1 MDHLADKSGFVEQ
14 QTQQWSDAI
23 NLKRKPLEA
32 SDYAYLHKYSKTWP
46 VLQDIMEG
54 AMLHAEILSYFTV
67 IFEQEVSTDS
77 LKVQLDEILNSL
89 VTDFDDEEL
98 PLRREEKFEQFIIDF
113 EGDEQRARQNMVIE
127 QTAFDTHKDF
137 TQLLT
142 DAAMKPESSHASAST
157 QKFAIALSKDWI
169 TNAYNDVTAQN
180 RMKIPNEIEIN
191 VDTFNDKTTDGQN
204 ETELIDRFNTLVDKE
219 QANALAQC
227 VLSGFGKFCLYGG
240 AAIALIGLIMLFVGN
255 PFLGII
261 AIIAGIGMII
271 NHFSKKKRLNHL
283 VKILKINLNKN
294 GPTALRLSEP
304 HWQRSLILELNLL

>member
-1 MDHLADKSGFVEQ
+1 M
-14 QTQQWSDAI
+14 
-23 NLKRKPLEA
+23 
-32 SDYAYLHKYSKTWP
+32 
-46 VLQDIMEG
+46 
-54 AMLHAEILSYFTV
+54 

-169 TNAYNDVTAQN
+169 TNA
-180 RMKIPNEIEIN
+180 
-191 VDTFNDKTTDGQN
+191 
-204 ETELIDRFNTLVDKE
+204 
-219 QANALAQC
+219 
-227 VLSGFGKFCLYGG
+227 
-240 AAIALIGLIMLFVGN
+240 
-255 PFLGII
+255 
-261 AIIAGIGMII
+261 
-271 NHFSKKKRLNHL
+271 
-283 VKILKINLNKN
+283 
-294 GPTALRLSEP
+294 
-304 HWQRSLILELNLL
+304 

>member
-1 MDHLADKSGFVEQ
+1 
-14 QTQQWSDAI
+14 
-23 NLKRKPLEA
+23 
-32 SDYAYLHKYSKTWP
+32 
-46 VLQDIMEG
+46 
-54 AMLHAEILSYFTV
+54 
-67 IFEQEVSTDS
+67 
-77 LKVQLDEILNSL
+77 
-89 VTDFDDEEL
+89 
-98 PLRREEKFEQFIIDF
+98 
-113 EGDEQRARQNMVIE
+113 MVIE

-261 AIIAGIGMII
+261 AIIAGI
-271 NHFSKKKRLNHL
+271 
-283 VKILKINLNKN
+283 
-294 GPTALRLSEP
+294 A
-304 HWQRSLILELNLL
+304 